1 MVKVEPPHS
10 RSVFAAAPSCV
21 AERLQTLVF
30 AFTCVLETMSTRR
43 VTFSVPLFF
52 TVMESTFLSLAMAV
66 MSALMFL

>member
-1 MVKVEPPHS
+1 MVKVDPPHS
-10 RSVFAAAPSCV
+10 ILVSAAAPSCV

-30 AFTCVLETMSTRR
+30 AVTCVLETTSTRR
-43 VTFSVPLFF
+43 VTVSVPLFF